1 MKVTDIGQ
9 IKRNSRIQGD
19 EEDDVLE
26 QIGDTAEAIIENM
39 MNRTF
44 EDVCIEYGEI
54 PAPLVRATLI
64 LCDHLFT
71 HRGPTSPTTLYNIP
85 YSIDVMVKPYTKLG
99 T

>member
-39 MNRTF
+39 MNR
-44 EDVCIEYGEI
+44 
-54 PAPLVRATLI
+54 
-64 LCDHLFT
+64 
-71 HRGPTSPTTLYNIP
+71 
-85 YSIDVMVKPYTKLG
+85 
-99 T
+99 